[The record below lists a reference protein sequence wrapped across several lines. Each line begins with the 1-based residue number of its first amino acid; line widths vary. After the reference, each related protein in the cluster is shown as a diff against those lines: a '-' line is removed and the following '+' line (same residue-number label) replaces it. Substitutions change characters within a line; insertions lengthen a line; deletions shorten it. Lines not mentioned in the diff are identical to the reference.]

1 MLLTHVSAHR
11 GGSDAPFVNG
21 PDLSYSS
28 AARRPKTDRA
38 CTRATAHRGIGAK
51 TQSFLSREYLRQRN
65 PLCRAVGREREPA
78 SAGAPQGVRRRE
90 KPTATAIREQ
100 AEAPRISLRSY
111 ILALSLRRRLRLK
124 ALRSDIPRKRRQ
136 NHRLQAHNSTASGS
150 PAPIPTSI
158 LWNGVRDASFDVD
171 TFKGAWGFQ
180 AQGQGTPWRW
190 CIARLSEKAPRGSHL
205 CAFPWGPSRVSCRG
219 LRLRLCANTVVPI
232 GAGSPKPVHLLRGHL
247 WIRQQWICTPCSG
260 QRPGL
265 IQKRG
270 MHPSTALTMTYVA
283 FARRGAGKKLVG
295 CLPSAPVCGKRW

>member
-1 MLLTHVSAHR
+1 MRAAAHNNARPSRANRPTPILILRGGQGLFRLGFLAPPLRWAGVRPRPRSCAPKRRFPRVAMLLTHVSAHR

-136 NHRLQAHNSTASGS
+136 NHRLQAHNPTASGS

-190 CIARLSEKAPRGSHL
+190 CIARLSEKAPRGDPTFALSHGAPHASRAAA
-205 CAFPWGPSRVSCRG
+205 CA
-219 LRLRLCANTVVPI
+219 
-232 GAGSPKPVHLLRGHL
+232 
-247 WIRQQWICTPCSG
+247 
-260 QRPGL
+260 
-265 IQKRG
+265 
-270 MHPSTALTMTYVA
+270 
-283 FARRGAGKKLVG
+283 
-295 CLPSAPVCGKRW
+295 